1 MTLGRS
7 LRVIAALS
15 AWLLIGICVGWVGNR
30 QARGAG
36 LGLLLY
42 LIIGV
47 IGAFVGAIGLSFVA
61 PDENTLYVLT
71 FSGALA
77 ALGTAIFFVLVARLV
92 TARRGDYSPRH

>member
-1 MTLGRS
+1 MIT
-7 LRVIAALS
+7 ALS

-30 QARGAG
+30 QAHGDG

-47 IGAFVGAIGLSFVA
+47 IGAFVGAVGLSFVTT
-61 PDENTLYVLT
+61 DQNTLYALT
-71 FSGALA
+71 VPGALA

-92 TARRGDYSPRH
+92 TARHGDYSTRH